1 MNRLSTKFVTAA
13 LATASLLSVGTVKMA
28 AQAGGAAGAQATDAM
43 KTATTKMKE
52 KAPATPPPTDAEIA
66 DAKSKGMVWVNTNTK
81 VYHKSDNAMYGHTK
95 HGKFMAE
102 ADAQKEGYKA
112 AQEPVAK
119 AKKAAAAAAAAP
131 KP

>member
-1 MNRLSTKFVTAA
+1 MTAA
-13 LATASLLSVGTVKMA
+13 LATAALFSFGAVNLS
-28 AQAGGAAGAQATDAM
+28 AQAGGAAADAG
-43 KTATTKMKE
+43 KAVQSSADKMKAAGE
-52 KAPATPPPTDAEIA
+52 KMKAAATPAPTDAEIA
-66 DAKSKGMVWVNTNTK
+66 DAKAKGMVWVNLNTK

-102 ADAQKEGYKA
+102 ADAQKDGYKA

-119 AKKAAAAAAAAP
+119 AKKAAAAAAPATP